1 MNNRYIL
8 KAILINK
15 DETRLTEAIAW
26 IIDNYPSTFEL
37 NSIDEDE
44 KYFILNQEKVSREY
58 FPILKETIN
67 NDIGI
72 HLLYYSNTLFP
83 IPCLMAKR
91 Y

>member
-15 DETRLTEAIAW
+15 DETRLEEAVAW
-26 IIDNYPSTFEL
+26 IIDNYPSTFKLHFIE
-37 NSIDEDE
+37 EDE
-44 KYFILNQEKVSREY
+44 KYFILNQTKLSRDY
-58 FPILKETIN
+58 FPILRETIN

-72 HLLYYSNTLFP
+72 HLLYYSNTHFP
-83 IPCLMAKR
+83 TPCLRAKP

>member
-1 MNNRYIL
+1 MNTRYIL

-26 IIDNYPSTFEL
+26 IIDNYTSTFEL

-44 KYFILNQEKVSREY
+44 KYFILNQEEVSRDY
-58 FPILKETIN
+58 FPILRETIN

-72 HLLYYSNTLFP
+72 HLLYYSNTHFP
-83 IPCLMAKR
+83 TPCLMAKR